1 MVREKLIAGL
11 GIALGLSACNGSGDG
26 PNTVFTYQ
34 PIDSTVSGDS
44 TVRAVGVAQEAG
56 NSIVV
61 KNMQGTLTRENQ
73 ALEIAGLIVDTDG
86 SSRGVWS
93 DGTTTVAASGA
104 PAFSGVYDYV
114 LPVEVT
120 SGGLT
125 NTYLIGVATRH
136 QDLPS
141 SGSATFT
148 GQSIVNGILTGGGT
162 GSSSFEASGD
172 LSLTADFAAG
182 VVDVVMENLAGTGA
196 PIDEI
201 AIGGLSIVNGG
212 GDAIF
217 AADSQSTIQFES
229 GGTVV
234 TPIGD
239 PTSFDATG
247 AFFGGDESGPLEAG
261 GAFQVDGTGGG
272 IFGIF
277 VADDRK

>member
-1 MVREKLIAGL
+1 MARVQRKDPCRVSVGRVYEVYFSLKKRKKITNH
-11 GIALGLSACNGSGDG
+11 AL
-26 PNTVFTYQ
+26 P
-34 PIDSTVSGDS
+34 
-44 TVRAVGVAQEAG
+44 
-56 NSIVV
+56 
-61 KNMQGTLTRENQ
+61 
-73 ALEIAGLIVDTDG
+73 EIAQKVL
-86 SSRGVWS
+86 SE
-93 DGTTTVAASGA
+93 
-104 PAFSGVYDYV
+104 AFFSPKNSNF
-114 LPVEVT
+114 L
-120 SGGLT
+120 
-125 NTYLIGVATRH
+125 R
-136 QDLPS
+136 
-141 SGSATFT
+141 
-148 GQSIVNGILTGGGT
+148 
-162 GSSSFEASGD
+162 
-172 LSLTADFAAG
+172 LTADFAAG

-247 AFFGGDESGPLEAG
+247 AFFGGDGSGPLEAG